1 MYGAYRIHKALASWI
16 CMLFSLLRGCTRIG
30 ITVLGGACGV
40 LAMSRGVLKEHM
52 KSSLKEMG
60 FVCRE
65 EFDAL
70 NECFRRFQASKEKQ
84 SHQRDKE

>member
-1 MYGAYRIHKALASWI
+1 MS
-16 CMLFSLLRGCTRIG
+16 
-30 ITVLGGACGV
+30 VLGGACSV
-40 LAMSRGVLKEHM
+40 LAVSRGVLKERM
-52 KSSLKEMG
+52 RSSLKEMG

-70 NECFRRFQASKEKQ
+70 SECFRRFQASKEKQ

>member
-1 MYGAYRIHKALASWI
+1 
-16 CMLFSLLRGCTRIG
+16 
-30 ITVLGGACGV
+30 
-40 LAMSRGVLKEHM
+40 MSRGVLKEHM
-52 KSSLKEMG
+52 KSSLKKMG